1 MNSREKGKR
10 GERRWRDVL
19 RDAGF
24 QKAHR
29 GVQYSG
35 SPDSPDVACP
45 ELRGIHFEVKAVET
59 LNIWHAMVQSIATL
73 VTRDR
78 APAITSR
85 TTRHHRRNQ
94 HGAGWF
100 FSGTTPV
107 LSTTFSQVVLRLVQH
122 LVLSS
127 SKEEGGGRR
136 SLRSS
141 PPPSF
146 GGQTDKPRAPSHK
159 P

>member
-45 ELRGIHFEVKAVET
+45 ELPGIHFEVKAVEA
-59 LNIWHAMVQSIATL
+59 LNIWRAMAQSITDAGAQKIPVVAHTRSRSGWL
-73 VTRDR
+73 VTMR
-78 APAITSR
+78 AEDWLTLIR
-85 TTRHHRRNQ
+85 
-94 HGAGWF
+94 
-100 FSGTTPV
+100 
-107 LSTTFSQVVLRLVQH
+107 
-122 LVLSS
+122 
-127 SKEEGGGRR
+127 
-136 SLRSS
+136 
-141 PPPSF
+141 
-146 GGQTDKPRAPSHK
+146 QTDHVAADGVGDITNPPTTEKAAP
-159 P
+159 

>member
-45 ELRGIHFEVKAVET
+45 ELPGIHFEVKAVEA
-59 LNIWHAMVQSIATL
+59 LNIWRAMSQAIADAGAKKIPVVAHTRNRSGWL
-73 VTRDR
+73 VTMR
-78 APAITSR
+78 AEDWLALIRESSLVAHSDVAESR
-85 TTRHHRRNQ
+85 SD
-94 HGAGWF
+94 F
-100 FSGTTPV
+100 V
-107 LSTTFSQVVLRLVQH
+107 
-122 LVLSS
+122 
-127 SKEEGGGRR
+127 
-136 SLRSS
+136 
-141 PPPSF
+141 PPPTAIPPPATSE
-146 GGQTDKPRAPSHK
+146 DLAA
-159 P
+159 